1 MLSLHPKKRKKTQ
14 VIPVRASSS
23 NSDDRRR
30 SYWCL
35 DLIDGG
41 RRRRILRLVKTL
53 IRRRRHKLGSNTNKQ
68 ALNSHSSA
76 LEFILSMA
84 DSDQILVEDEL
95 FVKRITLNRPRQ
107 LNALSDIMITR
118 LLELFLAYEEDP
130 NAKLIILKG
139 AGRAFCAGG
148 DVAAVIRA
156 INKGDWRLG
165 ANFFWKEFI
174 LNYVMATYSK
184 TQVSILNGIVMGGG
198 AGASIH
204 GRFRVATENTVFAM
218 PETALGLFPDVGA
231 SYYLSRLPGFFGEYV
246 GLTGA
251 RLDGAEM
258 LACGLAT
265 HFVHR
270 TKYSEVLGQRALELA
285 NSVFPWKKKLLQL
298 EAALSETKFND
309 SVNVAGVI
317 DKYADHPEVKETS
330 AYRRLDIIQRCF
342 SHRTVE
348 EIFSAVEKEAAKRH
362 EDWIAGALASL
373 KKASPTSLKISLK
386 SIREGR
392 LQGVGQCLVR
402 EYRMVCHVLQG
413 EVSRDFSEGCR
424 AILLDKDRNPKWEPS
439 SLDQVSDSMVDRYF
453 DRVDEEDWEDLKL
466 PTRSSNLPA
475 FAIAKL

>member
-1 MLSLHPKKRKKTQ
+1 
-14 VIPVRASSS
+14 
-23 NSDDRRR
+23 
-30 SYWCL
+30 
-35 DLIDGG
+35 
-41 RRRRILRLVKTL
+41 
-53 IRRRRHKLGSNTNKQ
+53 
-68 ALNSHSSA
+68 
-76 LEFILSMA
+76 MA

-130 NAKLIILKG
+130 DVKLIILKG

-148 DVAAVIRA
+148 DVAAVIRD

-165 ANFFWKEFI
+165 ASFFWKEFI

-231 SYYLSRLPGFFGEYV
+231 SYYLSRLPGFFGEYL

-265 HFVHR
+265 HFVHS
-270 TKYSEVLGQRALELA
+270 TKLPL
-285 NSVFPWKKKLLQL
+285 L

-309 SVNVAGVI
+309 SVNIAGVI

-330 AYRRLDIIQRCF
+330 DYCRLDIIERCF

-348 EIFSAVEKEAAKRH
+348 EIFCAVEKEAAKRH

-466 PTRSSNLPA
+466 PARSSNLPA